1 MTTIKRLEQ
10 LRKEYKK
17 FRLAGYNQLESAE
30 KSVNVV
36 FSDKQI
42 KPHIYKDNYG
52 DASHIFLKDSVYFF
66 GDYIYKKQQ

>member
-1 MTTIKRLEQ
+1 MDAIKRLKE
-10 LRKEYKK
+10 LSKEYKK
-17 FRLAGYNQLESAE
+17 FRFAGYSQLESSE
-30 KSVNVV
+30 KSVDVV

-66 GDYIYKKQQ
+66 GNYIYKKQQ